1 MAQSG
6 FAFSPAA
13 KARPLRVA
21 AFMSGSGTNIRRLLE
36 RENPEYEVAFIFS
49 DRSDGHCQ
57 GEKIAHEYGL
67 PYFSYDIRRFHEL
80 RGLPRSA
87 VTPAG
92 KAARRAY
99 DQVSRR
105 LARAF
110 GVDLIALGGYM
121 SYLTLPHGVNVHPA
135 DLSVLDARGR
145 RRFVGDDAVRDAIA
159 AGQTEL
165 RASTLWIDRGVDTGP
180 LLMVSDPL
188 PVELPA
194 PLADILA
201 EPARL
206 RAVADAHQD
215 RLKERG
221 DWVIFP
227 LTVALMAAGRLTINP
242 AGVAE
247 LDGVARP
254 DGVRPAE
261 LV

>member
-1 MAQSG
+1 MKSQA
-6 FAFSPAA
+6 FAFSPPAA
-13 KARPLRVA
+13 GRTLRVA

-36 RENPEYEVAFIFS
+36 RNSPEYEVAFIYS

-57 GEKIAHEYGL
+57 GEQIALEYGL
-67 PYFSYDIRRFHEL
+67 PYFSFDIRRFHAR

-99 DQVSRR
+99 DQVGRR
-105 LARAF
+105 LVRAF

-135 DLSVLDARGR
+135 DLSVVDARGR
-145 RRFVGDDAVRDAIA
+145 RQFVGDDAVRDAIA

-194 PLADILA
+194 PLAEILA
-201 EPARL
+201 DPARL
-206 RAVADAHQD
+206 RAVADAHQE

-227 LTVALMAAGRLTINP
+227 LTIALMASGRLTISA

-254 DGVRPAE
+254 EGVRPAE
-261 LV
+261 LA